1 MLIYIKVVQSLHH
14 LYLFPANKSSIYR
27 GDIKDMWSTNS
38 EVYNQKYGK
47 YRPRSDTCKHKY
59 AYLCQ

>member
-27 GDIKDMWSTNS
+27 GDIKDM
-38 EVYNQKYGK
+38 
-47 YRPRSDTCKHKY
+47 
-59 AYLCQ
+59 